1 MHRVLRTSLTV
12 TSAVAALSLA
22 SCSAKAPAAPA
33 AGPPEVKVATVAAG
47 DVQLTDTLPGRV
59 VAFRVAEI
67 RPQVSGIVQRRLF
80 TEGALVRAGQPLY
93 QINAA
98 PFRAE
103 AASASASLRR
113 AEASRDLAR
122 VQRDRLRPLVEA
134 DAVSRQ
140 TFDDAEALLA
150 QAEADVGVARAN
162 LARRNLD
169 VGFATVTAPIGG
181 RIGASSVTEGALVSA
196 TGGEPLASIN
206 QIGQVYVDV
215 SQPAARMA
223 ALRELG
229 QGSTTVELLDDA
241 GQPLGLSGRLLFS
254 DVVVDPATG
263 DMRARVQVQNAGDRL
278 LPGMFVRVRLPR
290 GPQQSLLRVPQQAIS
305 RTGGKPQVL
314 VVMADGKVQSRD
326 VQLGDVVDNH
336 YVVLGGVK
344 AGERVVVEGQDRAR
358 PGAAVR
364 PTPWRAAAGTA
375 STPAR

>member
-1 MHRVLRTSLTV
+1 MPRALGNSLKATAAIV
-12 TSAVAALSLA
+12 ALSLA
-22 SCSAKAPAAPA
+22 ACSSKEGQVAA
-33 AGPPEVKVATVAAG
+33 AGPPVVKVATVSTG
-47 DVQLTDTLPGRV
+47 EVQITDTLPGRV

-67 RPQVSGIVQRRLF
+67 RPQVSGLVQRRLF

-113 AEASRDLAR
+113 AEASRNLAR

-140 TFDDAEALLA
+140 TFDEAEALLA

-162 LARRNLD
+162 LARRTLD
-169 VGFATVTAPIGG
+169 VGFATVTAPISG
-181 RIGASSVTEGALVSA
+181 RIGASTVTEGALVSA

-215 SQPAARMA
+215 SQPAARMVA
-223 ALRELG
+223 VRELG

-241 GQPLGLSGRLLFS
+241 GQSLGLSGRLLFS

-263 DMRARVQVQNAGDRL
+263 DMRARVQVQNADDRL

-290 GPQQSLLRVPQQAIS
+290 GPQQNLLRVPQQAVTH
-305 RTGGKPQVL
+305 TGGKPQVL
-314 VVMADGKVQSRD
+314 VVMADGKIQSRV
-326 VQLGDVVDNH
+326 VQLGDVVNNH
-336 YVVLGGVK
+336 YVVLSGVT

-358 PGAAVR
+358 PGVAVR
-364 PTPWRAAAGTA
+364 PTPWRGSADAA
-375 STPAR
+375 SSPAA